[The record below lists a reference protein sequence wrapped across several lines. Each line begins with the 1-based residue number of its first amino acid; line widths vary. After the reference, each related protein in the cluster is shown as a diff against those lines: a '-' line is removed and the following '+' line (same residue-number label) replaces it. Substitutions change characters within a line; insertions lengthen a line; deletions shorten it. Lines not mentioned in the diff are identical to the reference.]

1 MSKACNYIL
10 GEKDYS
16 AFAKLHSDSFT
27 NNCNIYNASW
37 QFNEKSLIFSIRAN
51 RFLRNMVRA
60 IVGTML
66 EVGDGKLKA
75 NEIDKIILSKDRSK
89 AGFSVPARGLSLIQV
104 DYPKEIKYE
113 RK

>member
-1 MSKACNYIL
+1 
-10 GEKDYS
+10 
-16 AFAKLHSDSFT
+16 
-27 NNCNIYNASW
+27 
-37 QFNEKSLIFSIRAN
+37 
-51 RFLRNMVRA
+51 MVRA

-75 NEIDKIILSKDRSK
+75 NEINKIILSKDRSK

-113 RK
+113 GK